1 MKKSKAVRSAVCK
14 VRMASTS
21 LKEIYGVA
29 YNNNKHQFLD
39 FEINY
44 FFDFISVFFNT
55 IYKNKKTQFNLF
67 NFL

>member
-1 MKKSKAVRSAVCK
+1 
-14 VRMASTS
+14 MASTS